1 MTLEPYIRTVNLE
14 LNGRQKTILLGELF
28 GRNIKDGCV
37 IALEGPLGAGKT
49 TFVKGLAQ
57 GLGVSEVV
65 QSPTFTM
72 LNEYHSGR
80 LPLYHL
86 DLYRL
91 SESSETQARALGDQL
106 LLELDEFIFQKMVC
120 VIEWSELFKLIANL
134 SETRGETQDLSAV
147 SYLDELDHLTIRFE
161 YEPAGV
167 MSNEE
172 SDAQEDLARTA
183 CLGASGPVSQLI
195 LDEVV
200 EKFDEAR
207 K

>member
-1 MTLEPYIRTVNLE
+1 MNLK
-14 LNGRQKTILLGELF
+14 LDGRQETILLGELF
-28 GRNIKDGCV
+28 GKSINDSCL

-57 GLGVSEVV
+57 GLGVKEVV

-91 SESSETQARALGDQL
+91 SESSESQRQALGDQL
-106 LLELDEFIFQKMVC
+106 LLELDEFVGGTMVC
-120 VIEWSELFKLIANL
+120 VIEWSELFKLIKID
-134 SETRGETQDLSAV
+134 GQDI
-147 SYLDELDHLTIRFE
+147 SYLDELDHLTIRF
-161 YEPAGV
+161 A
-167 MSNEE
+167 
-172 SDAQEDLARTA
+172 SDIDQGDSEEDLHRMAFLA
-183 CLGASGPVSQLI
+183 GCGAANQGL
-195 LDEVV
+195 LNEVV
-200 EKFDEAR
+200 GKFAEAR

>member
-1 MTLEPYIRTVNLE
+1 MNLS

-28 GRNIKDGCV
+28 GSTIKDSCV

-57 GLGVSEVV
+57 GLGVKEVV

-91 SESSETQARALGDQL
+91 SESSESQARALGDQL
-106 LLELDEFIFQKMVC
+106 VLELEEFIYQRMVC
-120 VIEWSELFKLIANL
+120 VIEWSELFSLIEAN
-134 SETRGETQDLSAV
+134 EPTHI
-147 SYLDELDHLTIRFE
+147 SYLDQLDHLTIRFA
-161 YEPAGV
+161 YESEDKAPNGAGPEL
-167 MSNEE
+167 SE
-172 SDAQEDLARTA
+172 SEEDLGRTA
-183 CLGASGPVSQLI
+183 FLAGCGASTLAL

-200 EKFDEAR
+200 GKFSQPR

>member
-1 MTLEPYIRTVNLE
+1 VNLK
-14 LNGRQKTILLGELF
+14 LDSRQETILLGELF
-28 GRNIKDGCV
+28 GNFINDSCV

-57 GLGVSEVV
+57 GLGVREVV

-91 SESSETQARALGDQL
+91 SESSESERQALGDQL
-106 LLELDEFIFQKMVC
+106 VLELDEFINQKMVC
-120 VIEWSELFKLIANL
+120 VVEWSELFKLIKI
-134 SETRGETQDLSAV
+134 EGQDI
-147 SYLDELDHLTIRFE
+147 SYLDELDHLTIRFA
-161 YEPAGV
+161 YEKAGMISSEV
-167 MSNEE
+167 RKSDEE
-172 SDAQEDLARTA
+172 LEEDLGRTA
-183 CLGASGPVSQLI
+183 VFAAFGVANQRV
-195 LDEVV
+195 LDVV
-200 EKFDEAR
+200 VGKFAERR

>member
-147 SYLDELDHLTIRFE
+147 SYLDELDHLTIRF
-161 YEPAGV
+161 A
-167 MSNEE
+167 
-172 SDAQEDLARTA
+172 SDIDQGDSEEDLHRMAFLA
-183 CLGASGPVSQLI
+183 GCGAANQGL
-195 LDEVV
+195 LNEVV
-200 EKFDEAR
+200 GKFAEAR

>member
-1 MTLEPYIRTVNLE
+1 VNLE
-14 LNGRQKTILLGELF
+14 LHGRQKTVLLGELF
-28 GRNIKDGCV
+28 GSNINDGCV

-57 GLGVSEVV
+57 GLGVKEVV

-91 SESSETQARALGDQL
+91 SESTESQARALGDQL
-106 LLELDEFIFQKMVC
+106 LLELDEFIGGKMIC
-120 VIEWSELFKLIANL
+120 VIEWSELFKLIELPHAHD
-134 SETRGETQDLSAV
+134 RKGV
-147 SYLDELDHLTIRFE
+147 SYLDELDHLTIRFAYGGGSE
-161 YEPAGV
+161 MSTEAGGGQD
-167 MSNEE
+167 E
-172 SDAQEDLARTA
+172 SVEDPSREAFLAA
-183 CLGASGPVSQLI
+183 FGEASQSI
-195 LDEVV
+195 LDLVV
-200 EKFDEAR
+200 EKFGEAR

>member
-1 MTLEPYIRTVNLE
+1 MNLK

-28 GRNIKDGCV
+28 GRYIKDSCV

-57 GLGVSEVV
+57 GLGVKEVV

-91 SESSETQARALGDQL
+91 SESSESQARALGDQL
-106 LLELDEFIFQKMVC
+106 VLELEEFVHQKMVC
-120 VIEWSELFKLIANL
+120 VIEWSELFKLI
-134 SETRGETQDLSAV
+134 ETGSSHI
-147 SYLDELDHLTIRFE
+147 SYLDELDHLTIRFA
-161 YEPAGV
+161 Y
-167 MSNEE
+167 E
-172 SDAQEDLARTA
+172 SDDEISSKGPNGEEGSEEDPSRTA
-183 CLGASGPVSQLI
+183 FLSGCGALSQAVLA
-195 LDEVV
+195 EVAG
-200 EKFDEAR
+200 KFADLQ

>member
-1 MTLEPYIRTVNLE
+1 MTLE

-28 GRNIKDGCV
+28 GKCIEDSCV

-57 GLGVSEVV
+57 GLGVKEVV

-91 SESSETQARALGDQL
+91 SESSENEARALGVQL
-106 LLELDEFIFQKMVC
+106 VLELEEFIYQRMVC
-120 VIEWSELFKLIANL
+120 VIEWSELFNLIA
-134 SETRGETQDLSAV
+134 SHI
-147 SYLDELDHLTIRFE
+147 SYLDELDHLTIRFA
-161 YEPAGV
+161 YEKGEGI
-167 MSNEE
+167 S
-172 SDAQEDLARTA
+172 SDALLGDADSEEELGRTA
-183 CLGASGPVSQLI
+183 VLAGSGPVSKGV
-195 LDEVV
+195 LDKVV
-200 EKFDEAR
+200 EMFVAVGK
-207 K
+207 

>member
-1 MTLEPYIRTVNLE
+1 MNLK

-28 GRNIKDGCV
+28 GSYIKDSCV

-57 GLGVSEVV
+57 GLGVKEVV

-91 SESSETQARALGDQL
+91 SESSESQARALGDQL
-106 LLELDEFIFQKMVC
+106 VLELEEFVYQRMVC
-120 VIEWSELFKLIANL
+120 VIEWSELFKLI
-134 SETRGETQDLSAV
+134 ETGSSHI
-147 SYLDELDHLTIRFE
+147 SYLDELDHLTIRFA
-161 YEPAGV
+161 Y
-167 MSNEE
+167 E
-172 SDAQEDLARTA
+172 SDEGISSKGLDDEDESEEDLSRTA
-183 CLGASGPVSQLI
+183 FLSGCGAHSQAV
-195 LDEVV
+195 LDQVAG
-200 EKFDEAR
+200 KFADVQ

>member
-1 MTLEPYIRTVNLE
+1 MNLE

-28 GRNIKDGCV
+28 GSNIKDGCV
-37 IALEGPLGAGKT
+37 IALEGPMGAGKT

-57 GLGVSEVV
+57 GLGVKEVV

-91 SESSETQARALGDQL
+91 SESSQTQARALADQL
-106 LLELDEFIFQKMVC
+106 ILELDEFILEKMVC
-120 VIEWSELFKLIANL
+120 VIEWSELFKMI
-134 SETRGETQDLSAV
+134 ETQVEMQDKSGV
-147 SYLDELDHLTIRFE
+147 CYLDELDRLIIRFG
-161 YEPAGV
+161 YETAEG
-167 MSNEE
+167 MSKEE
-172 SDAQEDLARTA
+172 SDALEGGARTA
-183 CLGASGPVSQLI
+183 CCAATGPVSQQI
-195 LDEVV
+195 LNEVV
-200 EKFDEAR
+200 EKFDIAR

>member
-1 MTLEPYIRTVNLE
+1 MLREQKTTTVNLK
-14 LNGRQKTILLGELF
+14 LDGRQKTILLGELF
-28 GRNIKDGCV
+28 GQSINDSCV

-57 GLGVSEVV
+57 GLGVKEVV

-91 SESSETQARALGDQL
+91 SESSESERQALGDQL
-106 LLELDEFIFQKMVC
+106 VLELDEFINQRMVC
-120 VIEWSELFKLIANL
+120 VIEWSELFDLIKID
-134 SETRGETQDLSAV
+134 GQDI
-147 SYLDELDHLTIRFE
+147 SYLDELDHLTIRFA
-161 YEPAGV
+161 YENSAGISSEV
-167 MSNEE
+167 GGGPDEPEE
-172 SDAQEDLARTA
+172 DFGRTA
-183 CLGASGPVSQLI
+183 VLAGSGALNQGVLE
-195 LDEVV
+195 EVV
-200 EKFDEAR
+200 GKFAKQR

>member
-1 MTLEPYIRTVNLE
+1 MNIRLD
-14 LNGRQKTILLGELF
+14 GRQKTILLGELF
-28 GRNIKDGCV
+28 GSHIKDGCV

-57 GLGVSEVV
+57 GLGVKEVV

-91 SESSETQARALGDQL
+91 SESSETQARSLGDQL
-106 LLELDEFIFQKMVC
+106 ILELDEFIFGKMVC
-120 VIEWSELFKLIANL
+120 VVEWSELFKLIAVQ
-134 SETRGETQDLSAV
+134 GETQDKSTV
-147 SYLDELDHLTIRFE
+147 SYLDELDHLTISFQ
-161 YEPAGV
+161 YETDER
-167 MSNEE
+167 MSNDGGE
-172 SDAQEDLARTA
+172 AQEDLARMA
-183 CLGASGPVSQLI
+183 CMAAFGAVSQRT

>member
-1 MTLEPYIRTVNLE
+1 MNLK
-14 LNGRQKTILLGELF
+14 LDGRQETILLGELF
-28 GRNIKDGCV
+28 GKTINDSCV

-57 GLGVSEVV
+57 GLGVKEVV

-91 SESSETQARALGDQL
+91 SESSESERQALGDQL
-106 LLELDEFIFQKMVC
+106 VLELDEFINRKMVC
-120 VIEWSELFKLIANL
+120 VVEWSELFKLIKI
-134 SETRGETQDLSAV
+134 EGQDI
-147 SYLDELDHLTIRFE
+147 SYLDELDHLTIRFA
-161 YEPAGV
+161 YERPGEISSEAC
-167 MSNEE
+167 SEHE
-172 SDAQEDLARTA
+172 KSEEDLGREAFFA
-183 CLGASGPVSQLI
+183 GCGAVNKRV

-200 EKFDEAR
+200 GKFAEQR

>member
-1 MTLEPYIRTVNLE
+1 MNLK

-28 GRNIKDGCV
+28 GSNIEDSCV

-57 GLGVSEVV
+57 GLGVKEVV

-91 SESSETQARALGDQL
+91 SESSESQARALGDQL
-106 LLELDEFIFQKMVC
+106 VLELEEFVYQRMVC
-120 VIEWSELFKLIANL
+120 VIEWSELFKLIEKDG
-134 SETRGETQDLSAV
+134 SHI
-147 SYLDELDHLTIRFE
+147 SYLDELDHLTIRFAYDTDE
-161 YEPAGV
+161 GIAAGEQNDQGEPEEDLSRTALLAGFGAV
-167 MSNEE
+167 SQRVLAQVVGKFA
-172 SDAQEDLARTA
+172 DAQ
-183 CLGASGPVSQLI
+183 
-195 LDEVV
+195 
-200 EKFDEAR
+200 K
-207 K
+207 

>member
-1 MTLEPYIRTVNLE
+1 MNLT

-28 GRNIKDGCV
+28 ASNIEDSCV

-57 GLGVSEVV
+57 GLGVEELV

-91 SESSETQARALGDQL
+91 SESSEDQAKALGDQL
-106 LLELDEFIFQKMVC
+106 VLELEEFICQRMIC
-120 VIEWSELFKLIANL
+120 VIEWSELFKLI
-134 SETRGETQDLSAV
+134 ERDSARI
-147 SYLDELDHLTIRFE
+147 SYLDELDHLTIRFA
-161 YEPAGV
+161 YEAGDV
-167 MSNEE
+167 ARNSEDE
-172 SDAQEDLARTA
+172 TEEDLNRTA
-183 CLGASGPVSQLI
+183 FLSSCGALSKRV
-195 LDEVV
+195 LDRVV
-200 EKFDEAR
+200 GKFADVQ

>member
-1 MTLEPYIRTVNLE
+1 MNLK

-28 GRNIKDGCV
+28 GSNIKDSCV

-57 GLGVSEVV
+57 GLGVKEVV

-91 SESSETQARALGDQL
+91 SESSESQARALGDQL
-106 LLELDEFIFQKMVC
+106 VLELEEFVYQRMVC
-120 VIEWSELFKLIANL
+120 VIEWSELFKLIERDG
-134 SETRGETQDLSAV
+134 SHI
-147 SYLDELDHLTIRFE
+147 SYLDELDHLTIRFSYDIDE
-161 YEPAGV
+161 GI
-167 MSNEE
+167 SDGGQNEE
-172 SDAQEDLARTA
+172 GESEEDLSRTAFLAGFGDAPQRVLTEVVGKFADAQ
-183 CLGASGPVSQLI
+183 
-195 LDEVV
+195 
-200 EKFDEAR
+200 K
-207 K
+207 